1 MSLALFIRRGL
12 DPDSRPIC
20 IYRHPENKEN
30 ISPDNL
36 PLSHLL
42 CLYDLRNCISLQGK
56 QNSFEMKVWRTSLRG
71 KVRLCVQESQTPRT
85 AVCLGR
91 FALLRSKQGLHPLR
105 HFAAIILQNELSFK
119 QRSKRGFLYVWSF
132 GSYQTL
138 QKNAKSQS
146 VTIRRTGIP

>member
-56 QNSFEMKVWRTSLRG
+56 QNSFEMKVWRTSLRS
-71 KVRLCVQESQTPRT
+71 KVRTCVQESQTPRT

-91 FALLRSKQGLHPLR
+91 FALLRQEQGTVPLAPLCGYPPKAKGVTTKVTP
-105 HFAAIILQNELSFK
+105 FAYYTVL
-119 QRSKRGFLYVWSF
+119 
-132 GSYQTL
+132 
-138 QKNAKSQS
+138 
-146 VTIRRTGIP
+146 RTPRLIPAVLF